1 MSESEHLPGRSD
13 EEIAIETFVDRMK
26 EIHPELDREEF
37 YETII
42 GYVHDAVAAADDEEE
57 GEEESDD
64 EE

>member
-1 MSESEHLPGRSD
+1 MSESEHLPGRGD

-37 YETII
+37 YETIS
-42 GYVHDAVAAADDEEE
+42 GYVHDAVSAAEEEEE
-57 GEEESDD
+57 GEEESDS